1 MNLLPFA
8 AAFAAILAPP
18 QNLHVLN
25 ALPLQQV
32 RIHDGFW
39 SPRLKLFREVT
50 APYCFGQFDIDR
62 GGAINNFDRVRD
74 GKTGGHAGPQWYDG
88 LIYEMIRGSADLI
101 EQHRDR
107 ALETRIDGY
116 IDRIAAAAEKD
127 PDGYINTWTQLMEP
141 GHRWGQNGGNDVQQ
155 HDLYNAGALIEAG
168 VHYYEATGNTKL
180 LKTAVRMANLMAS
193 TMGPPPQKNIVPGHS
208 LGEEALVG
216 LYLLFKNNPDIAK
229 KLDVSVEKDRYL
241 QLAQFW
247 IEARGNH
254 EGRESFGAYAQDQ
267 APVLEQQTPE
277 GHAVRA
283 TLLYTGVAAAGVVAN
298 RQDYLDA
305 AQRIWRNMTERRSYL
320 TGGVGAI
327 AGYEGFGPDY
337 LLPNNGYLETCAAVG
352 AGFFDH
358 NMNLAYGD
366 ARYVDEMERSL
377 YNGVLAGTSLSGD
390 RFYYENP
397 LESRPGRKRWQWHD
411 CPCCPPMFLKI
422 MGSLP
427 SYIYA
432 QDASGIYLNLFIGS
446 DAVVNLGKNRIRI
459 VQSTSYPAHGAVQIE
474 VDTIRPAEF
483 DLNLRIPAW
492 CKSAAVAVNG
502 KPVELLGMS
511 HGYAKLHRVW
521 HSGDRVTLEL
531 SMPVMRI
538 KANPRVAADAGLFA
552 LQRGP
557 LIYCLEGIDNSGHVR
572 SLAIPQ
578 GAAFTTEYRADML
591 GGVTLI
597 KGEALSVHVVDADQ
611 NLYRSNSGYPGA
623 ARVTFTAIPYYA
635 NTNRNSGEMQ
645 VWIAETPDRAEPVAL
660 PTIASLAHVSS
671 SHCFEKDTVAALNDG
686 IEPTASDDL
695 TIPRFTWWDHRGSS
709 EWVQYDFPHEVKVSV
724 VSVYWWDERR
734 IRAQCRVPQYWR
746 LLYKVGD
753 KWEPLHNR
761 SPYGVE
767 MDRYNSVTFD
777 PVKTSALRM
786 EVQLQDGWSGGILEW
801 KVR

>member
-1 MNLLPFA
+1 MNFLSLA
-8 AAFAAILAPP
+8 AAFTAVMAPP

-32 RIHDGFW
+32 RIHDSFW
-39 SPRLKLFREVT
+39 SPKLKLYREVT

-74 GKTGGHAGPQWYDG
+74 GKTGSHAGPQWYDG

-101 EQHRDR
+101 EQHRDS

-168 VHYYEATGNTKL
+168 VHYYEATGKTKL
-180 LKTAVRMANLMAS
+180 LRTAVRMANLMAS
-193 TMGPPPQKNIVPGHS
+193 TMGPRPRKNIVPGHS

-216 LYLLFKNNPDIAK
+216 LYLLFKNHPDLAK
-229 KLDVSVEKDRYL
+229 KLDVPVEKDRYL
-241 QLAQFW
+241 SLAQFW

-254 EGRESFGAYAQDQ
+254 EGRESFGAYAQDHS
-267 APVLEQQTPE
+267 PVLEQQTPE

-283 TLLYTGVAAAGVVAN
+283 TLLYTGVAAAGVAAN
-298 RQDYLDA
+298 RPDYLEA
-305 AQRIWRNMTERRSYL
+305 AQRIWRNMTERRSYI

-366 ARYVDEMERSL
+366 ARYADEMERSL

-397 LESRPGRKRWQWHD
+397 LESRPGRTRWKWHD

-446 DAVVNLGKNRIRI
+446 DAVVNLGKHRIRI

-492 CKSAAVAVNG
+492 CKSAVVAVNG
-502 KPVELLGMS
+502 KPEEPLSMS
-511 HGYAKLHRVW
+511 HGYAKLHRLW
-521 HSGDRVTLEL
+521 QSGDRVTLEL

-572 SLAIPQ
+572 SLAIPRN
-578 GAAFTTEYRADML
+578 AAFTTEFRADML

-597 KGEALSVHVVDADQ
+597 KGEALSVHAVVGDSD
-611 NLYRSNSGYPGA
+611 LYGQEKAYPGA
-623 ARVTFTAIPYYA
+623 IPVHFTAVPYYA

-645 VWIAETPDRAEPVAL
+645 VWIAETPDRAKPLASPGV
-660 PTIASLAHVSS
+660 ASLAHVSS
-671 SHCFEKDTVAALNDG
+671 SHCFEKDTVAAINDG

-709 EWVQYDFPHEVKVSV
+709 EWVQYDFPHEVKVSE

-767 MDRYNSVTFD
+767 MDRYNTVTCD